1 MYTNKFVKTYIIQ
14 PTLNKIKY
22 KSENRKL
29 ATHSI
34 LKVNILDRLSIT
46 GILKAEKQIHN

>member
-1 MYTNKFVKTYIIQ
+1 MYNNKIVNTYIIKT
-14 PTLNKIKY
+14 TLNNIKY